1 MVSAPDGQVV
11 ASRPAVSA
19 WVDASAGTGKTKVL
33 ADRVLRLLLA
43 GTPPERIL
51 ALTFTRAA
59 AAEMANRIFGALGA
73 WSAMPGAELESTLAA
88 LLEEPPDAE
97 TVSRARALFLRTLDA
112 PGGMKIQTIHAFC
125 QSVLGRFPLE
135 ARINPH
141 FSVMDE
147 RTEGETLRRA
157 RDAVIVEAGRD
168 PDSPLARAF
177 VTVAARGGESGFD
190 TLMAALASGRE
201 KVAALADRAFPNIE
215 EETHRHFDLDPGE
228 TEETVL
234 VDAGAEGAFDRE
246 GLQRAAEALC
256 LGRKTDIAAG
266 TAIAAWLEAPR
277 ATPDAFAEYA
287 RAFLTQ
293 KGGVRKNLPTSSVAA
308 SAPDAVEAWRAEAE
322 RVQAVRERLLAAGA
336 AAESAALARIGAA
349 LLACY
354 RDEKARQG
362 RLDYDDLISGVQRLV
377 EDEAA
382 ALWVL
387 YKLDGGIDHVL
398 IDEAQDTNPR
408 QWAVVRALAADFFAG
423 EGARDAARTIFA
435 VGDPKQSIYSFQGV
449 EAGAFSAMRE
459 AFRARVEG
467 AGAAWEGVA
476 LGRSFRSTG
485 PVLRAV
491 DAVFAD
497 ADARRGLG
505 ERPVAHAVGRTG
517 QAGLVT
523 LWPPA
528 RQSETEDADPWQPV
542 AEPFSH
548 QTAAYRLAEAIA
560 ETVGGWISSG
570 ERLESRNR
578 AMTAGDIIV
587 LVRHRGEFVDHLV
600 RALKQRSIGVAGV
613 DRLVLSTQLAAMDL
627 LALAEAALMVEDDL
641 TLATVLKGPLIGLD
655 EAALFEL
662 AHGRGARTLA
672 AELARRGGETRFRRA
687 RSVLDEVLGMADFVP
702 PYEFFSRIL
711 GPMGGRKR
719 IVARLGPDAE
729 DPIDEFLALAL
740 DYEREHTPSLQ
751 GFVSWFRDARAEVK
765 RDLEQAARDQVRV
778 LTVHGAKGLQA
789 PVVILADRMQP
800 PTERNPVLWSDT
812 EPPILVW
819 KRRQD
824 ARDRVSEAV
833 AAADRE
839 RAEEEY
845 RRLLYVAMTRA
856 EDRLYVAGY
865 TNRDAVPDD
874 CWYAMVQRA
883 LEPIAE
889 AREMALEAPDE
900 GVVVAGRGL
909 VVEDRQAAPPDRVLE
924 AGERAPEEP
933 PLPDWAKRPAP
944 EEAPAGRSLSPSRLD
959 EDETPA
965 RSPGGDG
972 NAFRRGRIVHDV
984 LQRIPAPPS
993 WDLRPAVEAHLARPA
1008 FGLSA
1013 GEQREIADEIEGL
1026 LADPAASAVFAPGSM
1041 AEVPVTGRIAGR
1053 PCSGWI
1059 DRLVVGEDAVR
1070 LVEFKTDRDPP
1081 GAPPDIPP
1089 AYLRQ
1094 VAAYRA
1100 LLAEIY
1106 PGRRIDCTLIWT
1118 VGPVAMAVPGA
1129 LLDAALS

>member
-1 MVSAPDGQVV
+1 MVSAPDGQIV

-43 GTPPERIL
+43 GTPPDRIL

-59 AAEMANRIFGALGA
+59 AAEMANRIFEALGR
-73 WSAMPGAELESTLAA
+73 WSTMPGDALESTLAA
-88 LLEEPPDAE
+88 LREEPPDAD
-97 TVSRARALFLRTLDA
+97 TVARARALFLQVLDA

-157 RDAVIVEAGRD
+157 RDAVIAEAGRD

-177 VTVAARGGESGFD
+177 VTVAARGGESVFD
-190 TLMAALASGRE
+190 SLMAALASGRD
-201 KVAALADRAFPNIE
+201 KVAVLAERAFPNVE
-215 EETHRHFDLDPGE
+215 EETHRHFDLGPGE
-228 TEETVL
+228 TEQTIL
-234 VDAGAEGAFDRE
+234 AAASAAGAFDRE
-246 GLQRAAEALC
+246 GLERAAEALC
-256 LGRKTDIAAG
+256 RGLKTDAEAG
-266 TAIAAWLEAPR
+266 RAIAAWLECPLP
-277 ATPDAFAEYA
+277 TPDAFADYA

-293 KGGVRKNLPTSSVAA
+293 KGGIRKNLPTKTVAA
-308 SAPDAVEAWRAEAE
+308 SAPDAVEAWQAEAE
-322 RVQAVRERLLAAGA
+322 RVRAVRERLLAVRT

-349 LLACY
+349 LLASY

-362 RLDYDDLISGVQRLV
+362 RLDYDDLIRGVQRLV

-423 EGARDAARTIFA
+423 ESAQDAPRTVFA

-449 EAGAFSAMRE
+449 EAEAFSAMRE
-459 AFRARVEG
+459 EFRARVG
-467 AGAAWEGVA
+467 DSGGGWEGVE
-476 LGRSFRSTG
+476 LGHSFRSTG

-505 ERPVAHAVGRTG
+505 ERPVAHAVGRAG

-528 RQSETEDADPWQPV
+528 RQSESEDADPWQPV

-560 ETVGGWISSG
+560 ETIGGWIASG
-570 ERLESRNR
+570 ERLESRGR
-578 AMTAGDIIV
+578 AMTAGDIMV
-587 LVRHRGEFVDHLV
+587 LVRHRSEFVDHLV
-600 RALKQRSIGVAGV
+600 RALKQRAVGVAGI
-613 DRLVLSTQLAAMDL
+613 DRLVLSTQLAVMDL
-627 LALAEAALMVEDDL
+627 LALADAALMIEDDL
-641 TLATVLKGPLIGLD
+641 TVAAVLKGPLAGLD
-655 EAALFEL
+655 ETALFDL
-662 AHGRGARTLA
+662 AHGRGQTTLA
-672 AELARRGGETRFRRA
+672 AALARRRGDPRCERA
-687 RSVLDEVLGMADFVP
+687 RAVLDEVLAMADFVP

-711 GPMGGRKR
+711 GPMGGRER

-751 GFVSWFRDARAEVK
+751 GFVSWFRGARAEVK
-765 RDLEQAARDQVRV
+765 RDLEQSARDEVRV

-789 PVVILADRMQP
+789 PVVILADRMRA
-800 PTERNPVLWSDT
+800 PTERDPVLWSRT

-824 ARDRVSEAV
+824 ARDAVSDAL
-833 AAADRE
+833 AAEESA

-865 TNRDAVPDD
+865 TGQKTVPEG
-874 CWYAMVQRA
+874 CWYAMVERA
-883 LEPIAE
+883 LQPIAE
-889 AREMALEAPDE
+889 SRETTLAAPDE
-900 GVVVAGRGL
+900 GVVVTGPGL
-909 VVEDRQAAPPDRVLE
+909 VLEDPQTEPPDRARE
-924 AGERAPEEP
+924 AEGAAPAEEP
-933 PLPDWAKRPAP
+933 LPPWAPQPAP
-944 EEAPAGRSLSPSRLD
+944 AEPPAQPARSPSRLD
-959 EDETPA
+959 EDGTPV
-965 RSPGGDG
+965 RSPGGEPV
-972 NAFRRGRIVHDV
+972 FRRGRIVHDILRRV
-984 LQRIPAPPS
+984 PAPPPD
-993 WDLRPAVEAHLARPA
+993 DLRAAVQAHLARPA
-1008 FGLSA
+1008 LA
-1013 GEQREIADEIEGL
+1013 LEPEEQREIVDEVLAL
-1026 LADPAASAVFAPGSM
+1026 LADPAVAGLFAPGSM
-1041 AEVPVTGRIAGR
+1041 AEVPVVGRVGGQAY
-1053 PCSGWI
+1053 SGWI
-1059 DRLVVGEDAVR
+1059 DRLSVEEDAVR

-1081 GAPPDIPP
+1081 ADPEGIRPQ
-1089 AYLRQ
+1089 YLRQ
-1094 VAAYRA
+1094 IAAYRA

-1106 PGRRIDCTLIWT
+1106 PGRRIECTLVWT
-1118 VGPVAMAVPGA
+1118 VGPAAMAVPDG
-1129 LLDAALS
+1129 LLHSALS

>member
-1 MVSAPDGQVV
+1 MVSAPDGQIV

-43 GTPPERIL
+43 GTPPDRIL

-59 AAEMANRIFGALGA
+59 AAEMANRIFEALGT
-73 WSAMPGAELESTLAA
+73 WSTMPGDELESTLAA
-88 LLEEPPDAE
+88 LREEPPDAD
-97 TVSRARALFLRTLDA
+97 TVARARALFLQVLDA

-157 RDAVIVEAGRD
+157 RDAVIAEAGRD

-177 VTVAARGGESGFD
+177 VTVAARGGESVFD
-190 TLMAALASGRE
+190 SLMAALASGRDM
-201 KVAALADRAFPNIE
+201 VAVLAERAFPNVE

-228 TEETVL
+228 TEQTIL
-234 VDAGAEGAFDRE
+234 AAASAAGAFDRE
-246 GLQRAAEALC
+246 GLERAAEALC
-256 LGRKTDIAAG
+256 RGLKTDAEAG
-266 TAIAAWLEAPR
+266 RAIAAWLECPLP
-277 ATPDAFAEYA
+277 TPDAFADYA

-293 KGGVRKNLPTSSVAA
+293 KGGIRKNLPTKTVTA
-308 SAPDAVEAWRAEAE
+308 SAPDAVEAWQAEAE
-322 RVQAVRERLLAAGA
+322 RVRAVRERLLAVRT

-349 LLACY
+349 LLSVY

-362 RLDYDDLISGVQRLV
+362 RLDYDDLIRGVQRLV

-408 QWAVVRALAADFFAG
+408 QWAVVRALASDFFAG
-423 EGARDAARTIFA
+423 ESAQNAPRTVFA

-449 EAGAFSAMRE
+449 EAEAFSAMRE
-459 AFRARVEG
+459 EFRARVG
-467 AGAAWEGVA
+467 DSGGGWEGVE
-476 LGRSFRSTG
+476 LGHSFRSTG

-505 ERPVAHAVGRTG
+505 ERPVAHAVGRAG

-528 RQSETEDADPWQPV
+528 RQSESEDADPWQPV

-560 ETVGGWISSG
+560 ETIRGWIASG
-570 ERLESRNR
+570 ERLESRAR
-578 AMTAGDIIV
+578 AMTAGDIMV
-587 LVRHRGEFVDHLV
+587 LVRHRSEFVDHLV
-600 RALKQRSIGVAGV
+600 RALKQRSVGVAGI
-613 DRLVLSTQLAAMDL
+613 DRLVLSTQLAVMDL
-627 LALAEAALMVEDDL
+627 LALADAALMIEDDL
-641 TLATVLKGPLIGLD
+641 TVAAVLKGPLAGLD
-655 EAALFEL
+655 ETALFDL
-662 AHGRGARTLA
+662 AHGRGETTLA
-672 AELARRGGETRFRRA
+672 AALARRRGDPRCERA
-687 RSVLDEVLGMADFVP
+687 RAVLDEVLAMADFVP

-711 GPMGGRKR
+711 GPMGGRER

-751 GFVSWFRDARAEVK
+751 GFVSWFRGARAEVK
-765 RDLEQAARDQVRV
+765 RDLEQSARDEVRV

-789 PVVILADRMQP
+789 PVVILADRMRT
-800 PTERNPVLWSDT
+800 PTERDPVLWSRT

-824 ARDRVSEAV
+824 ARDAVSDAL
-833 AAADRE
+833 AAEESA

-865 TNRDAVPDD
+865 TGQKTVPEG
-874 CWYAMVQRA
+874 CWYAMVERA
-883 LEPIAE
+883 LQPIAKS
-889 AREMALEAPDE
+889 RETTLAAPDE
-900 GVVVAGRGL
+900 GVVVTGPGL
-909 VVEDRQAAPPDRVLE
+909 VLEDPQTEPPDRARE
-924 AGERAPEEP
+924 AEGAAPAEEP
-933 PLPDWAKRPAP
+933 LPPWACQPAP
-944 EEAPAGRSLSPSRLD
+944 AEPPAQPARSPSRLD
-959 EDETPA
+959 EDGTPV
-965 RSPGGDG
+965 RSPGGEPV
-972 NAFRRGRIVHDV
+972 FRRGRIVHDILRRV
-984 LQRIPAPPS
+984 PAPPPD
-993 WDLRPAVEAHLARPA
+993 DLHAAVQAHLARPA
-1008 FGLSA
+1008 LA
-1013 GEQREIADEIEGL
+1013 LEPKEQREIADEVAAL
-1026 LADPAASAVFAPGSM
+1026 LADPAVAGLFAPGSM
-1041 AEVPVTGRIAGR
+1041 AEVPVVGRVGGQAY
-1053 PCSGWI
+1053 SGWI
-1059 DRLVVGEDAVR
+1059 DRLSVEEDAVR

-1081 GAPPDIPP
+1081 AHPEGIRPQ
-1089 AYLRQ
+1089 YLRQ
-1094 VAAYRA
+1094 IAAYRA

-1106 PGRRIDCTLIWT
+1106 PGRRIECTLVWT
-1118 VGPVAMAVPGA
+1118 VGPAAMAVPDE
-1129 LLDAALS
+1129 LLHSALS

>member
-1 MVSAPDGQVV
+1 MVSAPDGQIV

-43 GTPPERIL
+43 GTPPDRIL

-59 AAEMANRIFGALGA
+59 AAEMANRIFEALGM
-73 WSAMPGAELESTLAA
+73 WSTMPGDELESTLAA
-88 LLEEPPDAE
+88 LREEPPDAD
-97 TVSRARALFLRTLDA
+97 TVARARALFLQVLDA

-157 RDAVIVEAGRD
+157 RDAVIAEAGRE

-177 VTVAARGGESGFD
+177 VTVAARGGESVFD
-190 TLMAALASGRE
+190 SLMAALASGRD
-201 KVAALADRAFPNIE
+201 KVAVLAERAFPNVE
-215 EETHRHFDLDPGE
+215 AATHRHFGLEPGE
-228 TEETVL
+228 TEQTIL
-234 VDAGAEGAFDRE
+234 AAASAAGAFDRE
-246 GLQRAAEALC
+246 GLERAASALC
-256 LGRKTDIAAG
+256 RGLKTDAEAG
-266 TAIAAWLEAPR
+266 RAIAAWLECPLP
-277 ATPDAFAEYA
+277 TPDAFADYA

-293 KGGVRKNLPTSSVAA
+293 KGGIRKNLPTKTVAA
-308 SAPDAVEAWRAEAE
+308 SAPDAVEAWQAEAE
-322 RVQAVRERLLAAGA
+322 RVRAVRERLLAVRT

-349 LLACY
+349 LLSVY

-362 RLDYDDLISGVQRLV
+362 RLDYDDLIRGVQRLV

-423 EGARDAARTIFA
+423 ESAQDAPRTVFA

-449 EAGAFSAMRE
+449 EAEAFSAMRE
-459 AFRARVEG
+459 EFRTRVG
-467 AGAAWEGVA
+467 DSGGGWEGVE
-476 LGRSFRSTG
+476 LGHSFRSTG

-505 ERPVAHAVGRTG
+505 ERPVAHAVGRAG

-528 RQSETEDADPWQPV
+528 RQSESEDADPWQPV

-560 ETVGGWISSG
+560 ETIGGWIASG
-570 ERLESRNR
+570 ERLENRGR
-578 AMTAGDIIV
+578 AMTAGDIMV
-587 LVRHRGEFVDHLV
+587 LVRHRSEFVDHLV
-600 RALKQRSIGVAGV
+600 RALKQRSVGVAGI
-613 DRLVLSTQLAAMDL
+613 DRLVLSTQLAVMDL
-627 LALAEAALMVEDDL
+627 LALADAALMIEDDL
-641 TLATVLKGPLIGLD
+641 TVAAVLKGPLAGLD
-655 EAALFEL
+655 ETALFDL
-662 AHGRGARTLA
+662 AHGRGETTLA
-672 AELARRGGETRFRRA
+672 AALARRRGDPRCERA
-687 RSVLDEVLGMADFVP
+687 RAVLDEVLAMADFVP

-711 GPMGGRKR
+711 GPMGGRER

-751 GFVSWFRDARAEVK
+751 GFVSWFRGARAEVK
-765 RDLEQAARDQVRV
+765 RDLEQSARDEVRV

-789 PVVILADRMQP
+789 PVVILADRMRV
-800 PTERNPVLWSDT
+800 PTERDPVLWSRT

-824 ARDRVSEAV
+824 ARDAVSDAL
-833 AAADRE
+833 AAEESA

-865 TNRDAVPDD
+865 TGQKTVPEG
-874 CWYAMVQRA
+874 CWYAMVERA
-883 LEPIAE
+883 LQPIAE
-889 AREMALEAPDE
+889 SRETTLAAPDE
-900 GVVVAGRGL
+900 GVVVTGPGL
-909 VVEDRQAAPPDRVLE
+909 VLEDPQTEPPDRARE
-924 AGERAPEEP
+924 AEGAAPAEEP
-933 PLPDWAKRPAP
+933 LPPWARQPAP
-944 EEAPAGRSLSPSRLD
+944 AEPPAQPARGPSRLD
-959 EDETPA
+959 EDGTPV
-965 RSPGGDG
+965 RSPGGEPV
-972 NAFRRGRIVHDV
+972 FRRGRIVHDILRRV
-984 LQRIPAPPS
+984 PAPPPD
-993 WDLRPAVEAHLARPA
+993 DLRAAVQAHLARPA
-1008 FGLSA
+1008 LA
-1013 GEQREIADEIEGL
+1013 LEPEEQREIADEVAAL
-1026 LADPAASAVFAPGSM
+1026 LADPAIADLFAPGSM
-1041 AEVPVTGRIAGR
+1041 AEVPVVGRVGGQAY
-1053 PCSGWI
+1053 SGWI
-1059 DRLVVGEDAVR
+1059 DRLSVEEGAVR
-1070 LVEFKTDRDPP
+1070 LIEFKTDRDPP
-1081 GAPPDIPP
+1081 GDPRGIRPQ
-1089 AYLRQ
+1089 YLRQ
-1094 VAAYRA
+1094 IAAYRA

-1106 PGRRIDCTLIWT
+1106 PGKRIECTLVWT
-1118 VGPVAMAVPGA
+1118 VGPVAMAIPDG
-1129 LLDAALS
+1129 LLHSALS

>member
-1 MVSAPDGQVV
+1 MVSAPDGQIV

-43 GTPPERIL
+43 GTPPDRIL

-59 AAEMANRIFGALGA
+59 AAEMANRIFEALGT
-73 WSAMPGAELESTLAA
+73 WSTMPGDELESTLAA
-88 LLEEPPDAE
+88 LREEPPDAD
-97 TVSRARALFLRTLDA
+97 TVARARALFLQVLDA

-157 RDAVIVEAGRD
+157 RDAVIAEAGRD

-177 VTVAARGGESGFD
+177 VTVAARGGESVFD
-190 TLMAALASGRE
+190 SLMAALASGRD
-201 KVAALADRAFPNIE
+201 KVAVLAERAFPNVE

-234 VDAGAEGAFDRE
+234 AAASAAGAFDRE
-246 GLQRAAEALC
+246 GLERAAEALC
-256 LGRKTDIAAG
+256 RGLKTDAEAG
-266 TAIAAWLEAPR
+266 RAIAAWLECPLP
-277 ATPDAFAEYA
+277 TPDAFADYA

-293 KGGVRKNLPTSSVAA
+293 KGGIRKNLPTKTVAA
-308 SAPDAVEAWRAEAE
+308 SAPDAVEAWQAEAE
-322 RVQAVRERLLAAGA
+322 RVRAVRERLLAVRT

-349 LLACY
+349 LLSVY

-362 RLDYDDLISGVQRLV
+362 RLDYDDLIRGVQRLV

-423 EGARDAARTIFA
+423 ESAQDAPRTVFA

-449 EAGAFSAMRE
+449 EAEAFSAMRE
-459 AFRARVEG
+459 EFRARVG
-467 AGAAWEGVA
+467 DSGGGWEGVE
-476 LGRSFRSTG
+476 LGHSFRSTG

-491 DAVFAD
+491 DAVFAE

-505 ERPVAHAVGRTG
+505 ERPVAHAVGRAG

-528 RQSETEDADPWQPV
+528 RQSESEDADPWQPV

-560 ETVGGWISSG
+560 ETIGGWISSG
-570 ERLESRNR
+570 ERLESRGR
-578 AMTAGDIIV
+578 PMTAGDIMV
-587 LVRHRGEFVDHLV
+587 LVRHRSEFVDHLV
-600 RALKQRSIGVAGV
+600 RALKQRSVGVAGI
-613 DRLVLSTQLAAMDL
+613 DRLVLSTQLAVMDL
-627 LALAEAALMVEDDL
+627 LALADAALMIEDDL
-641 TLATVLKGPLIGLD
+641 TVAAVLKGPLAGLD
-655 EAALFEL
+655 ETALFDL
-662 AHGRGARTLA
+662 AHGRGETTLA
-672 AELARRGGETRFRRA
+672 AALARRRGDPRCERA
-687 RSVLDEVLGMADFVP
+687 RAVLDEVLAMADFVP

-711 GPMGGRKR
+711 GPMGGRER

-751 GFVSWFRDARAEVK
+751 GFVSWFRGARAEVK
-765 RDLEQAARDQVRV
+765 RDLEQSARDEVRV

-789 PVVILADRMQP
+789 PVVILADRMRV
-800 PTERNPVLWSDT
+800 PTERDPVLWSRT

-824 ARDRVSEAV
+824 ARDAVSDAL
-833 AAADRE
+833 AAEESA

-865 TNRDAVPDD
+865 TGQKTVPEG
-874 CWYAMVQRA
+874 CWYAMVERA
-883 LEPIAE
+883 LQPIAE
-889 AREMALEAPDE
+889 SRETTLAAPDE
-900 GVVVAGRGL
+900 GVVVTGPGL
-909 VVEDRQAAPPDRVLE
+909 VLEDPQTEPPDRARE
-924 AGERAPEEP
+924 AEGAAPAEEP
-933 PLPDWAKRPAP
+933 LPPWACQPAP
-944 EEAPAGRSLSPSRLD
+944 AEPPAQPARSPSRLN
-959 EDETPA
+959 EDGTPV
-965 RSPGGDG
+965 RSPGGEPV
-972 NAFRRGRIVHDV
+972 FRRGRIVHDILRRV
-984 LQRIPAPPS
+984 PAPPPD
-993 WDLRPAVEAHLARPA
+993 DLHAAVQAHLARPA
-1008 FGLSA
+1008 LA
-1013 GEQREIADEIEGL
+1013 LEPEEQREIADEVLAL
-1026 LADPAASAVFAPGSM
+1026 LADPAVAGLFAPGSM
-1041 AEVPVTGRIAGR
+1041 AEVPVVGRVGGQAY
-1053 PCSGWI
+1053 SGWI
-1059 DRLVVGEDAVR
+1059 DRLSVEEDAVR

-1081 GAPPDIPP
+1081 AHPEGIRPQ
-1089 AYLRQ
+1089 YLRQ
-1094 VAAYRA
+1094 IAAYRA

-1106 PGRRIDCTLIWT
+1106 PGRRIECTLVWT
-1118 VGPVAMAVPGA
+1118 VGPVAMAVPDE
-1129 LLDAALS
+1129 LLHSALS